1 MNVSLHEIKNMSKEK
16 FKKQV
21 QQTVESAAFQWLSH
35 KKSNSKKVKDIHHG
49 RLEIQKYLSQPV
61 LSNFQTKL
69 LFSLRAKMIFVRE
82 NYPNMQNDKSCPLCS
97 TVENKL
103 SDNQEH
109 LLECIILNSGSSDI
123 REQEMSY
130 SDIFSENQDKQ
141 AKVTLVLETK
151 YNQRKRLL
159 DNK

>member
-1 MNVSLHEIKNMSKEK
+1 
-16 FKKQV
+16 
-21 QQTVESAAFQWLSH
+21 
-35 KKSNSKKVKDIHHG
+35 
-49 RLEIQKYLSQPV
+49 
-61 LSNFQTKL
+61 
-69 LFSLRAKMIFVRE
+69 MIFVRE

-103 SDNQEH
+103 NDNQEH
-109 LLECIILNSGSSDI
+109 LLECIILNSASSDI

-141 AKVTLVLETK
+141 AKITLILETK

-159 DNK
+159 DKQ